1 MCADCRLS
9 GCSAAPTANP
19 VFETVGFPAGRIDPK
34 PEAGDF
40 RIPDRVFALAGRRR
54 IDSPLC
60 DLDRCPRRAGRS
72 ARCGSSPRRSAASE
86 AFFTAG
92 YGIRGYLEGLVG
104 AMMKTFSK
112 YVNHAAN
119 TPPDVAFQTAKRAA

>member
-1 MCADCRLS
+1 MVVVVVVVLEPPGDRSEDDFCIWQRRDADVVPLPGTLS
-9 GCSAAPTANP
+9 TRCNRGS
-19 VFETVGFPAGRIDPK
+19 ERSLHAGTT
-34 PEAGDF
+34 
-40 RIPDRVFALAGRRR
+40 RRCC
-54 IDSPLC
+54 L
-60 DLDRCPRRAGRS
+60 RRAGSS

-104 AMMKTFSK
+104 ATMKTLSN

-119 TPPDVAFQTAKRAA
+119 IPLDAAVQTAKRVA